1 MKTSKKLRE
10 VFENIRPHI
19 NGHVT
24 VINQFIEA
32 INEVEEME
40 ALSQHDVSGE
50 CVHNYQLNTL
60 KNDILCTKCGLS
72 KYLD

>member
-1 MKTSKKLRE
+1 METSKKLRE

-40 ALSQHDVSGE
+40 ALSQHDVMGSNSQSNIKAK
-50 CVHNYQLNTL
+50 VVNID
-60 KNDILCTKCGLS
+60 KNFGDINL
-72 KYLD
+72 